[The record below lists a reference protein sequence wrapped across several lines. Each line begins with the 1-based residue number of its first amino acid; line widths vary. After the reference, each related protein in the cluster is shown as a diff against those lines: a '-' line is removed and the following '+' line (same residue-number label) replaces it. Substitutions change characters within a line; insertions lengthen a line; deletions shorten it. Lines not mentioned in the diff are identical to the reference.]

1 MKYNKFDRF
10 LDVTFFILY
19 QGSLYFEYKIKKF
32 HEKKEIFFN
41 NIKNKKELQKN
52 YIFDSE
58 NRKEHKFSLRNKNKD
73 ITKNSVDEFLQLKED
88 VIDNKLVI
96 DVMTYSLQENYR
108 IIEIVDK
115 MMGTNSFTYQNMFD
129 ELPYIAIKNKDVAI
143 HILKNKDF
151 INFIENKEESFEL
164 ISKNIRRKSFDVVN
178 YIFNSELKDKII
190 KDYVIAEERLMKLIN
205 KDTDD
210 DIVLFVKEKLSLVRY
225 EKLEKKLEVKNV
237 KEKRLKI

>member
-1 MKYNKFDRF
+1 
-10 LDVTFFILY
+10 
-19 QGSLYFEYKIKKF
+19 
-32 HEKKEIFFN
+32 
-41 NIKNKKELQKN
+41 
-52 YIFDSE
+52 
-58 NRKEHKFSLRNKNKD
+58 
-73 ITKNSVDEFLQLKED
+73 
-88 VIDNKLVI
+88 
-96 DVMTYSLQENYR
+96 
-108 IIEIVDK
+108 
-115 MMGTNSFTYQNMFD
+115 MFD

>member
-1 MKYNKFDRF
+1 
-10 LDVTFFILY
+10 
-19 QGSLYFEYKIKKF
+19 
-32 HEKKEIFFN
+32 
-41 NIKNKKELQKN
+41 
-52 YIFDSE
+52 
-58 NRKEHKFSLRNKNKD
+58 
-73 ITKNSVDEFLQLKED
+73 
-88 VIDNKLVI
+88 
-96 DVMTYSLQENYR
+96 
-108 IIEIVDK
+108 
-115 MMGTNSFTYQNMFD
+115 MFD

-225 EKLEKKLEVKNV
+225 EKLEKKLEKKLEVKNV